1 MVQLGKDFKKRNE
14 RGSWDHEEEEE
25 DPQTKLE
32 DWEKEHDGEI

>member
-14 RGSWDHEEEEE
+14 RGSWDHEEEE